1 MEGDK
6 EDLIINGMNYF
17 IGKPITTAQL
27 INLLNKWFK

>member
-1 MEGDK
+1 MEEDK

-27 INLLNKWFK
+27 IKTRL